1 MISRWAGVPI
11 LLFGL
16 AIVLPAENSQASLIH
31 MDTFYLN
38 IFTDN
43 GDYADDP
50 AVSLFVEVFRYD
62 NDDELVY
69 FEFHNDSD
77 DVESSIARIYFDDD
91 LGLLSGPPDIVN
103 GPGTIFSLEGSPP
116 NLPAG
121 NDLSPPFQKPP
132 DFMATADEPPPTNG
146 VNPSTAPDP
155 DEWVAIIF
163 DLVGGH
169 SVSEVVEG
177 LEDGSLRIGVHVIAF
192 PDGSSESASAPEPAT
207 MGLMLMGGLML
218 LLGRGKRR

>member
-1 MISRWAGVPI
+1 MISRWGLVPI

-16 AIVLPAENSQASLIH
+16 AVGLPAENSQASPI
-31 MDTFYLN
+31 YLD

-43 GDYADDP
+43 GNYADDP
-50 AVSLFVEVFRYD
+50 GMNLFVEVSAWAAGQVR
-62 NDDELVY
+62 
-69 FEFHNDSD
+69 FEFHNDSSMD
-77 DVESSIARIYFDDD
+77 SSIAAIYFDDD

-121 NDLSPPFQKPP
+121 HDLSPIFQKPP

-146 VNPSTAPDP
+146 VNPSSAPDP

-163 DLVGGH
+163 DLVG
-169 SVSEVVEG
+169 VSTASDVVEA
-177 LEDGSLRIGVHVIAF
+177 LEDESLCIAVHVIAF
-192 PDGSSESASAPEPAT
+192 PDGSSEAAVTPEPVTLA
-207 MGLMLMGGLML
+207 LLCAGGVLML
-218 LLGRGKRR
+218 LARRRRV